1 MTQKE
6 PTPRLAL
13 DFPATLAGFEHGF
26 AQLRTG
32 LDSETLEPLT
42 RYRIE
47 LVFEEIVA
55 NIVRHGAPKG
65 GAKDVRVTFD
75 VQGDSILLTFDDD
88 GSPYDPRTRGDPPP
102 VKSLEEVG
110 IGGRGLLMVRR
121 ASSAI
126 DYCRTADQRN
136 RLTVTLPASTPN
148 SNSIPSTR
156 RKEIK

>member
-1 MTQKE
+1 
-6 PTPRLAL
+6 
-13 DFPATLAGFEHGF
+13 
-26 AQLRTG
+26 

-42 RYRIE
+42 RYKIE

-75 VQGDSILLTFDDD
+75 IRGDSILLTFDDD

-102 VKSLEEVG
+102 AKSLEDVG

-136 RLTVTLPASTPN
+136 RLTVTLPASAPN
-148 SNSIPSTR
+148 SNSIPSTKR
-156 RKEIK
+156 REI

>member
-1 MTQKE
+1 MTQTE

-13 DFPATLAGFEHGF
+13 DFPATLAGFEQGF
-26 AQLRTG
+26 TQLRTG
-32 LDSETLEPLT
+32 LDSEALEPLT

-102 VKSLEEVG
+102 AKSLEEVG

-136 RLTVTLPASTPN
+136 RLTVTLPVSALN
-148 SNSIPSTR
+148 SNSIPNTR
-156 RKEIK
+156 RREI